1 MSKQTAG
8 LPPYWRWL
16 PLALVA
22 LWPFGVAYEAV
33 ILTMN
38 VLAWRHLSRDGWH
51 AWRALPHT
59 LKQAVLVLFATWWL
73 PQFLS
78 FPDAAN
84 RTVVLAE
91 SALDLRYLGVLLF
104 FALLSQ
110 NRTHLGKW
118 LNMGLAAL
126 IGLWCLDALIQWRF
140 GIGLGGA
147 LNTDRVSG
155 IFGDGNLKLGA
166 SLAAVSSFALY
177 GVLSRW
183 GGWLAALFA
192 ALLAFIVLLAGARA
206 AWVSLFLVC
215 LLTFLMQAS
224 RWQTMLLR
232 AALLVVV
239 AVGTFVLAQQ
249 TSERFAERV
258 ARSQAALQGDY
269 DGINHALSGRLSIF
283 ETAINMYQSHPI
295 NGLGAR
301 SFRDHY
307 SEFAEANDPFV
318 AEGGGFHA
326 HHWVLEVASEMG
338 TLGLLCWLA
347 GLVWLIRHHLK
358 QSTPQRSTAQPAAI
372 AMIVFLWPLNTHSA
386 LYSSYWAMVWFW
398 MAGMWLVGLHAND
411 ENPKTPNPTNRPR
424 L

>member
-1 MSKQTAG
+1 MNADT
-8 LPPYWRWL
+8 LHDRWRWL
-16 PLALVA
+16 PIALVA

-38 VLAWRHLSRDGWH
+38 LVAWRHLARNGWRVWHDMPNGVMH
-51 AWRALPHT
+51 A
-59 LKQAVLVLFATWWL
+59 VFVLFAMWWL

-91 SALDLRYLGVLLF
+91 SLLDLRYLGMLLF

-110 NRTHLGKW
+110 NKSNLNSWLHL
-118 LNMGLAAL
+118 GLAAL
-126 IGLWCLDALIQWRF
+126 VGLWCVDALIQWQF
-140 GIGLGGA
+140 GIGLGGRLA
-147 LNTDRVSG
+147 TDRVSG

-166 SLAAVSSFALY
+166 SLAALSSFALY
-177 GVLSRW
+177 GVMSRW
-183 GGWLAALFA
+183 GGWVAALFA
-192 ALLAFIVLLAGARA
+192 ALLAFVVLLAGARA

-215 LLTFLMQAS
+215 LLLFLVQAS
-224 RWQTMLLR
+224 RWQSMLLR
-232 AALLVVV
+232 AALL
-239 AVGTFVLAQQ
+239 AAIAIGTFVLAQQ
-249 TSERFAERV
+249 TSDRFAERV
-258 ARSQAALQGDY
+258 ARTQAAMQGDY
-269 DGINHALSGRLSIF
+269 DGINHALSGRLSIY

-338 TLGLLCWLA
+338 TLGLLCWVI
-347 GLVWLIRHHLK
+347 GLMWLVRHHLK
-358 QSTPQRSTAQPAAI
+358 QPRPQRNATQSAAI
-372 AMIVFLWPLNTHSA
+372 AMLVFLWPLNTHSA

-398 MAGMWLVGLHAND
+398 IAGMWLVGLHSH
-411 ENPKTPNPTNRPR
+411 R
-424 L
+424 